1 MQDSLL
7 QRDKQVKKL
16 GDASYIVQDNNGK
29 SSCICCRGEL
39 GIKTVE
45 GVSSKQIENAKIQ
58 TETDHSV
65 WEIQFSTWA
74 LPYANISEN

>member
-16 GDASYIVQDNNGK
+16 GDASYIVQDHNGK
-29 SSCICCRGEL
+29 SSCRGEL
-39 GIKTVE
+39 GIKPVE
-45 GVSSKQIENAKIQ
+45 GVSSKQIENARIQ

-65 WEIQFSTWA
+65 
-74 LPYANISEN
+74 